1 MISPLMFE
9 PKLII
14 QELWSRKPE
23 WNEQLPEDI
32 KRRWIAWKN
41 NIPSLSKIKISRW
54 YGFTET
60 DRENLELHV
69 FSDTSQCA
77 YGAVVYIRCILNKSV
92 TCNFILGKSR
102 LAPTKQSSMSIPR
115 LELQAAVTAVR
126 LKTAVMEEISLEIN
140 KIYFWCDT
148 KTVLNYI
155 RKEHSNFDVYVAY
168 IINEFR

>member
-1 MISPLMFE
+1 MCIRS
-9 PKLII
+9 
-14 QELWSRKPE
+14 S
-23 WNEQLPEDI
+23 
-32 KRRWIAWKN
+32 
-41 NIPSLSKIKISRW
+41 
-54 YGFTET
+54 
-60 DRENLELHV
+60 
-69 FSDTSQCA
+69 
-77 YGAVVYIRCILNKSV
+77 VYIRCILNESV

-155 RKEHSNFDVYVAY
+155 RNEHSNFDVYVAY